1 VYATA
6 VSADEVSGFGS
17 SARWRSRAGGRPQR
31 TRAGAQ
37 PALRSTRLATYR
49 VSAGERVLIAER
61 SGDEIRV
68 RDTPT
73 SGDGESYLIEQ
84 LSVGDGLPALRAL
97 IADYVGRAREL
108 DEIPMAPAAL
118 EQMLGSGV
126 SR

>member
-1 VYATA
+1 
-6 VSADEVSGFGS
+6 
-17 SARWRSRAGGRPQR
+17 
-31 TRAGAQ
+31 
-37 PALRSTRLATYR
+37 
-49 VSAGERVLIAER
+49 VLIAER